1 MEEKKITSLRKT
13 KNVLKTTTLN
23 SQQDYTNIANL
34 KEKIMYNRANSNIS
48 QKNENIYLK
57 SKIMMNNNLD
67 SKNKIISPNK
77 LKHESDSKL
86 LDYINSNNNNYN
98 NIIGNNNNIGNNNK
112 NNNSNNNTYISKLD
126 APKNNTGSKN
136 SILKRSSEIIR
147 ELIK

>member
-98 NIIGNNNNIGNNNK
+98 NILSSKSTSNK
-112 NNNSNNNTYISKLD
+112 ENKEKINTLE
-126 APKNNTGSKN
+126 
-136 SILKRSSEIIR
+136 SEINALKKVYTIS
-147 ELIK
+147 L